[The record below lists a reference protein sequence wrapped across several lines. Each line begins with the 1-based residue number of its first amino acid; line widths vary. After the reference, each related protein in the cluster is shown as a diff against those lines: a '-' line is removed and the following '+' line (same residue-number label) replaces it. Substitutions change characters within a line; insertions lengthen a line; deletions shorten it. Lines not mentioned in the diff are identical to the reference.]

1 LFLEIEMLY
10 CLPLVTCIL
19 LPDSES
25 KQMHLY
31 YRLRI
36 QIYPPVRV
44 RIQDKYS
51 NSSDLKVTCNL
62 MTVATTIVKKK
73 LIVSTDKFLEQ
84 FLFVLPNA
92 SQGYDYCCP
101 ECMQLYPLSMVN
113 MRAGV
118 VSFV

>member
-1 LFLEIEMLY
+1 M
-10 CLPLVTCIL
+10 
-19 LPDSES
+19 
-25 KQMHLY
+25 
-31 YRLRI
+31 
-36 QIYPPVRV
+36 RV

-51 NSSDLKVTCNL
+51 DSSDLI
-62 MTVATTIVKKK
+62 TVATTIVKKK

-84 FLFVLPNA
+84 FVFVLPNA

-118 VSFV
+118 VSFVQQCDIIPK

>member
-1 LFLEIEMLY
+1 
-10 CLPLVTCIL
+10 
-19 LPDSES
+19 
-25 KQMHLY
+25 MHLY

-118 VSFV
+118 VSFVQQCDIIPK